1 MNYAEMVA
9 NQEQPETMPNVLA
22 HHLAALT
29 GHHHYTAHRA
39 LLATNPAVLLTEA
52 GPVLCVDDLPAV
64 LAALDVELLRG
75 LA

>member
-1 MNYAEMVA
+1 MRYAEMIV
-9 NQEQPETMPNVLA
+9 NQEQPEIMPNVFA

-29 GHHHYTAHRA
+29 GHHHFTAHRA
-39 LLATNPAVLLTEA
+39 LLATNPAVLLTET
-52 GPVLCVDDLPAV
+52 GPVLCVDDLLAV